1 LIVGGWGGSV
11 VGLSSIDGRDASDNQ
26 TTNVIA
32 FKNKQWYHIRLRV
45 TLEKIT
51 AWIDGRP
58 ITDQE
63 LAGHRLSI
71 RPEVEL
77 SKPLGF
83 STWRTQAG
91 LRNLRYR
98 LLSDAAPN
106 QEMKMGSCCSRG
118 R

>member
-1 LIVGGWGGSV
+1 VGGWGGSV
-11 VGLSSIDGRDASDNQ
+11 VGLSNIDGHDASDNQ
-26 TTNVIA
+26 TTKVIT
-32 FKNKQWYHIRLRV
+32 FKNKQWYRIRLRV
-45 TLEKIT
+45 TLEKIA
-51 AWIDGRP
+51 AWIDDKP
-58 ITDQE
+58 IIDQE
-63 LAGHRLSI
+63 LAEHQLSI

-77 SKPLGF
+77 SRPLGF